1 MALRSPATIKQPKDT
16 VTSIFP
22 QADDEIAVPSF
33 IDDDQALIWRSG
45 PELVRIEP
53 WGEGSVRVRATLN
66 TLLEGHGALTAQ
78 PSARAVVKHEGDKAT
93 ITVGAITAMVDA
105 LGHIRFLRT
114 DSGAELLAEKPI
126 HFWWPGPRN
135 FTATGNGYQQ
145 LEQSFAAYE
154 DERLF
159 GLGQHTHGRLDQKG
173 IVLDLVQRN
182 AEVSIPFLLSN
193 RGYGFLWNNP
203 AIGRVEL
210 GRTATRWVSDSSRQI
225 DYWVTA
231 GSPEQITA
239 RYAEVTGHAPMLPSW
254 AAGFWQS
261 KLRYRTQDELL
272 EVAREYHRRG
282 LPLSVIVV
290 DFFHWTQLGDWRF
303 EPSEWPDPQAMV
315 DELSALGVRLMVSV
329 WPSVSVMSSNYQP
342 MLNAGHFIA
351 NERGAPG
358 HHSDWPDRHASTRLP
373 VAFYDASNA
382 DAREYVWDQ
391 LYANYYAYGIKLFWL
406 DACEPEL
413 RPGHVDNLR
422 LAGGPGRESLN
433 RYPADHARMIYDGMR
448 AAGEEHVV
456 TLVRSAWAGSQQ
468 WGAFLW
474 SGDIPATFLS
484 LAAQVRAGLN
494 AGLSGIPWW
503 STDIGG
509 FHGGDPSDPEYREL
523 IVRWFQ
529 YGMWCPLFRLHG
541 DRLPRSPLSQ
551 TMSGGPNEVWSYGEE
566 VYAIVAE
573 ILQLRERMKPYVL
586 EQMASAAER
595 GAPPM
600 RPLWFDFPDDATAW
614 TIEDQYMFGPSVL
627 VAPVTSFGARS
638 RDLYLPEGPVWTD
651 AYSHEHTSGGQWT
664 TVDAPLE
671 RIPIFVRDGAVGLPP
686 LYPAPASSEGG

>member
-1 MALRSPATIKQPKDT
+1 M
-16 VTSIFP
+16 TSIFP
-22 QADDEIAVPSF
+22 QADDEIALPRF
-33 IDDDQALIWRSG
+33 IDDDQALTWRSG

-53 WGEGSVRVRATLN
+53 WGEDSLRVRATLN
-66 TLLEGHGALTAQ
+66 TLLQGGGALTAQ
-78 PSARAVVKHEGDKAT
+78 PPARATVKHEGDRTT

-105 LGHIRFLRT
+105 SGHIRFLRT
-114 DSGAELLAEKPI
+114 DNGEELLAEKPI

-135 FTATGNGYQQ
+135 FTATGNGYQK
-145 LEQSFAAYE
+145 LEQCFAAYE

-210 GRTATRWVSDSSRQI
+210 GRTATRWVSDSARQI

-231 GSPEQITA
+231 GSPTRITA

-261 KLRYRTQDELL
+261 KLRYRTQEELL
-272 EVAREYHRRG
+272 EVAREYHRRD

-342 MLNAGHFIA
+342 MLNAGYFIA

-358 HHSDWPDRHASTRLP
+358 HHSDWPDRHAITKLP

-391 LYANYYAYGIKLFWL
+391 LYANYYSYGIKLFWL

-422 LAGGPGRESLN
+422 LAAGPGRETLN
-433 RYPADHARMIYDGMR
+433 RYPADHARTIYDGMH
-448 AAGEEHVV
+448 AAGEEQVV

-468 WGAFLW
+468 WGTFLW
-474 SGDIPATFLS
+474 SGDIPATFQS

-494 AGLSGIPWW
+494 VGLSGIPWW

-509 FHGGDPSDPEYREL
+509 FHGGDPGDPEYREL
-523 IVRWFQ
+523 IIRWFQ
-529 YGMWCPLFRLHG
+529 YGVWCPLFRLHG

-551 TMSGGPNEVWSYGEE
+551 AMSGGPNEVWSYGDE

-573 ILQLRERMKPYVL
+573 VLELRERMKPYVL
-586 EQMASAAER
+586 EQMASAAEH
-595 GAPPM
+595 GTPPM

-614 TIEDQYMFGPSVL
+614 TIEDQYLFGPSVI
-627 VAPVTSFGARS
+627 VAPITELGARS
-638 RDLYLPEGPVWTD
+638 RRVYLPQGASWTEAFTDERFEGGEWT
-651 AYSHEHTSGGQWT
+651 AAS
-664 TVDAPLE
+664 APLE
-671 RIPIFVRDGAVGLPP
+671 RIPIYVRNDDSVPLRCAHGAGLTKK
-686 LYPAPASSEGG
+686 

>member
-1 MALRSPATIKQPKDT
+1 MPR
-16 VTSIFP
+16 
-22 QADDEIAVPSF
+22 F
-33 IDDDQALIWRSG
+33 IDDDQALTWRSG

-53 WGEGSVRVRATLN
+53 WGNDSLRVRATLSS
-66 TLLEGHGALTAQ
+66 LSEGHGALTAR
-78 PSARAVVKHEGDKAT
+78 PPARAVLKQELGTAT
-93 ITVGAITAMVDA
+93 ITVGAITAAVNA
-105 LGHIRFLRT
+105 AGHIRFLRT
-114 DSGAELLAEKPI
+114 DSGAELLVEKPI

-145 LEQSFAAYE
+145 LEQSFAAYD

-173 IVLDLVQRN
+173 MVLDLVQRN

-203 AIGRVEL
+203 AVGRVEL
-210 GRTATRWVSDSSRQI
+210 GRTATRWVSDSARHI

-231 GSPEQITA
+231 GSPAQITA
-239 RYAEVTGHAPMLPSW
+239 RYADVTGHAPVLPSW

-261 KLRYRTQDELL
+261 KLRYRTQEELL

-315 DELSALGVRLMVSV
+315 AELSALGVRLMVSV
-329 WPSVSVMSSNYQP
+329 WPSVGVMSSNYQP
-342 MLNAGHFIA
+342 MLNAGYFIA
-351 NERGAPG
+351 TERGAP
-358 HHSDWPDRHASTRLP
+358 HHADWPDRHASARLP
-373 VAFYDASNA
+373 VAFYDASNPG
-382 DAREYVWDQ
+382 AREYLWDQ
-391 LYANYYAYGIKLFWL
+391 LYANYYRYGIKVFWL
-406 DACEPEL
+406 DACEPEIK
-413 RPGHVDNLR
+413 PGHVENLR
-422 LAGGPGRESLN
+422 LAVGPGREVLN
-433 RYPADHARMIYDGMR
+433 RYPADHARTIHDGMR
-448 AAGEEHVV
+448 AAGEHEVV
-456 TLVRSAWAGSQQ
+456 SLVRSAWAGSQQ

-474 SGDIPATFLS
+474 SGDIPATFES

-494 AGLSGIPWW
+494 VGLSGIPWW

-509 FHGGDPSDPEYREL
+509 FHGGDPGNPEYREL

-529 YGMWCPLFRLHG
+529 YGVWCPLFRLHG

-551 TMSGGPNEVWSYGEE
+551 AMSGGPNEVWSYGDE
-566 VYAIVAE
+566 VYAILAD
-573 ILQLRERMKPYVL
+573 ILRLRERIKPYVL
-586 EQMASAAER
+586 EQMASASER

-614 TIEDQYMFGPSVL
+614 TIEDEYLFGPSVL
-627 VAPVTSFGARS
+627 VAPVTSFGTRS
-638 RDLYLPEGPVWTD
+638 RSVYLPEGAAWTD
-651 AYSHEHTSGGQWT
+651 AYSHEALRGGQWA
-664 TVDAPLE
+664 TVAAPLE
-671 RIPIFVRDGAVGLPP
+671 RLPIFMRDGAVGLPP
-686 LYPAPASSEGG
+686 LYPAPGTLAGE